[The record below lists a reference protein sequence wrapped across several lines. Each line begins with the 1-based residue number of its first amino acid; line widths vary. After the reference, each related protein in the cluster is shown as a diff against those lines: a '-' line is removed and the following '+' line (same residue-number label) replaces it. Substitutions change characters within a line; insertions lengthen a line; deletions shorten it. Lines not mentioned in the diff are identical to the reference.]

1 MEDKNMQKLTGKIS
15 INKKG
20 FGFFIPED
28 ENISDIFIPKK
39 YLNRAL
45 NNDRV
50 SIKIV
55 KEAIDGQRC
64 EGKVIEILERSKEI
78 LVGDFQKVKSFGFVV
93 LDGNKSDYDIYIPK
107 KYMNGAKNNDKV
119 VVEIMFFD
127 KKDKNPTGRVVEILG
142 NTNDTGIQVLAIAKK
157 YELPDDFSYETLE
170 YANSLP
176 LNPDKEDY
184 KNREDFR
191 KLFTVTIDGKTAK
204 DFDDAI
210 SIEKE
215 GNDYILYVHIADVAN
230 YVTENSA
237 MNEDAY
243 ERGNSVYLLDRV
255 IPMLPKAL
263 SNNLCSLNP
272 NVDRLAVTVKMRLDV
287 NGKLKN
293 YDFYESVIKSDY
305 RLIYEEVSD
314 LLEEKNNIYND
325 ENLESH
331 LFLMAELHKILE
343 DKRIVNGVL
352 DFDFKESFIE
362 LDKNGKPIDIR
373 ENERRVANKLIES
386 FMVLTNEVVGEHFAN
401 IEVPFLYRVHEE
413 PDEEKVLEFRSL
425 IAKFGLQIKGEK
437 LYPKD
442 FQKILKE
449 VEDTNLSFLIS
460 NIMLRTMKKAI
471 YQREPDIHFGLATKN
486 YSHFTSPIRRYS
498 DLVVHR
504 ILKGSLHNNYKHPKR
519 SYLKRLDKIAEHI
532 SETERKAQEAE
543 RDVDALKKAEY
554 MEQRIGKV
562 YDGIISSVTSFGIF
576 VELPNTV
583 EGLIHFRNLNDDYY
597 EFDRE
602 NYKIV
607 GEHTGKIYELGQKV
621 RVKVSSVNVDLREI
635 DFKLV
640 KEEDEH

>member
-1 MEDKNMQKLTGKIS
+1 MQKLIGKIS

-45 NNDRV
+45 NNDKV
-50 SIKIV
+50 SVKIIK
-55 KEAIDGQRC
+55 KAIDGQRC
-64 EGKVIEILERSKEI
+64 EGKVIEVLERSKEI
-78 LVGDFQKVKSFGFVV
+78 LVGDFQKIKNFGFVV

-107 KYMNGAKNNDKV
+107 KYINGAKNNDKV
-119 VVEIMFFD
+119 VVEIIYFN
-127 KKDKNPTGRVVEILG
+127 KNDKNPTGKVVEILG

-157 YELPDDFSYETLE
+157 YDLPDEFSYETLE

-176 LNPDKEDY
+176 LNPDKKDY

-191 KLFTVTIDGKTAK
+191 ELFTVTIDGATAK

-210 SIEKE
+210 SIEKD
-215 GNDYILYVHIADVAN
+215 GKDYILYVHIADVAN

-237 MNEDAY
+237 MNNDAY

-255 IPMLPKAL
+255 IPMLPKEL

-272 NVDRLAVTVKMRLDV
+272 NVERLALTVKMRLDI
-287 NGKLKN
+287 NGKLID
-293 YDFYESVIKSDY
+293 YDFYESIIKSNH

-314 LLEEKNNIYND
+314 LLEGKKNIYND
-325 ENLESH
+325 EILESH

-343 DKRIVNGVL
+343 EKRVVNGVL

-401 IEVPFLYRVHEE
+401 IQVPFLYRVHEE
-413 PDEEKVLEFRSL
+413 PDEEKVLEFRAL
-425 IAKFGLQIKGEK
+425 ISKFGLQIKGEK

-442 FQKILKE
+442 FQKVLKE
-449 VEDTNLSFLIS
+449 VEGSNLSFLIS

-504 ILKGSLHNNYKHPKR
+504 ILKGSLHNNYKQPKR

-554 MEQRIGKV
+554 MEQKIGKI
-562 YDGIISSVTSFGIF
+562 YDGIISSVTSFGLF

-602 NYKIV
+602 NYKII
-607 GEHTGKIYELGQKV
+607 GQHTGRVYELGQKV
-621 RVKVSSVNVDLREI
+621 RVTVSSVNVDLREI

-640 KEEDEH
+640 KEEDER

>member
-1 MEDKNMQKLTGKIS
+1 MQKLTGKIS

-449 VEDTNLSFLIS
+449 VED
-460 NIMLRTMKKAI
+460 
-471 YQREPDIHFGLATKN
+471 
-486 YSHFTSPIRRYS
+486 
-498 DLVVHR
+498 
-504 ILKGSLHNNYKHPKR
+504 
-519 SYLKRLDKIAEHI
+519 
-532 SETERKAQEAE
+532 
-543 RDVDALKKAEY
+543 
-554 MEQRIGKV
+554 
-562 YDGIISSVTSFGIF
+562 
-576 VELPNTV
+576 
-583 EGLIHFRNLNDDYY
+583 
-597 EFDRE
+597 
-602 NYKIV
+602 
-607 GEHTGKIYELGQKV
+607 
-621 RVKVSSVNVDLREI
+621 
-635 DFKLV
+635 
-640 KEEDEH
+640 